1 MRLSL
6 YTFVK
11 NGLRGDFHL
20 LAMLKHHLPLAD
32 EIVVHEGLSTDGS
45 YEAIADLDPKV
56 KVFRSDWDAHK
67 GMDFA
72 VRFKDAARRRCTGDW
87 CILLDCDEFI
97 AEWDFEPLRRRLET
111 ATEDLFPVELL
122 NFYGNYKV
130 FNANPDLFR
139 WPRRKVIVHRN
150 RPDVEVYGDAPS
162 VRLPGHEAVW
172 DAPSLL
178 KIHHFGFVRKG
189 ARLREKWR
197 NMRGRLYLARA
208 PKFLIPSFVFD
219 LFPHKW
225 TDPDYLPHLRTYE
238 GPFIK
243 AVTDDPD
250 EFVRDRFKLY
260 KHLTKTG
267 GGT

>member
-32 EIVVHEGLSTDGS
+32 EIVVHEGMSTDGS
-45 YEAIADLDPKV
+45 YEAIANLDPKV

-67 GMDFA
+67 GMDYA
-72 VRFKDAARRRCTGDW
+72 VRFKDAARQRCTGDW

-97 AEWDFEPLRRRLET
+97 AEWDFDALRRRLEA

-130 FNANPDLFR
+130 YNSEPERFR
-139 WPRRKVIVHRN
+139 WPKRKVIVHRN
-150 RPDVEVYGDAPS
+150 RPDVEVYGDASS
-162 VRLPGHEAVW
+162 VRIAGQEAAW

-178 KIHHFGFVRKG
+178 TIHHFGFVRKG

-225 TDPDYLPHLRTYE
+225 TDPDYLPYLRTYD

-260 KHLTKTG
+260 KHLTARGAK
-267 GGT
+267 

>member
-32 EIVVHEGLSTDGS
+32 EIIVHEGLSTDGS
-45 YEAIADLDPKV
+45 YEAIANLDPKV

-87 CILLDCDEFI
+87 CVLLDCDEFI
-97 AEWDFEPLRRRLET
+97 PEWDFEPLRRRLET

-139 WPRRKVIVHRN
+139 WPGRKVIVHRN
-150 RPDVEVYGDAPS
+150 RPDVEVYGDASS
-162 VRLPGHEAVW
+162 VRLPGQEAVW
-172 DAPSLL
+172 DVPSLL
-178 KIHHFGFVRKG
+178 HIHHFGFVRKG

-225 TDPDYLPHLRTYE
+225 TDPDYLPHLRTYD

-260 KHLTKTG
+260 KHLTKAG
-267 GGT
+267 GAT